1 MSQPDHF
8 MYGAPDRDEAM
19 ESLESFTGVRPSI
32 GGSHRGKGTRNALL
46 SLGDSVYL
54 EIIAPDPEQDL
65 TNNFG
70 GFLGDLESPGLIT
83 WCASHPN
90 LVQAATDMKSLEFE
104 PNGPAAWSR
113 KDPTGNVLAWELLF
127 INGHDLGT
135 IVPFLIDWKNAPHPA
150 GFAPKGC
157 TIKSFELRTPGSVL
171 LRGVLDM
178 LGLKIPIKN
187 AAVPAIDLILNT
199 PKGEVRLPAANPL
212 PSSVFF

>member
-8 MYGAPDRDEAM
+8 MYGVPNRDEAM
-19 ESLESFTGVRPSI
+19 ESIETLTGVRPSI

-54 EIIAPDPEQDL
+54 EIIAPDLEQDL

-70 GFLGDLESPGLIT
+70 GFLRDLESPGLIT

-90 LVQAATDMKSLEFE
+90 LVQAATDMKSLELE
-104 PNGPAAWSR
+104 PNGPTAWSR
-113 KDPTGNVLAWELLF
+113 KDPEGNVLAWELLF

-135 IVPFLIDWKNAPHPA
+135 IVPFLIDWKNTPHPS
-150 GFAPKGC
+150 GRTPKGC
-157 TIKSFELRTPGSVL
+157 TIKSFELHSPELVV
-171 LRGVLDM
+171 LRGILDT
-178 LGLKIPIKN
+178 LGLKIPIKS
-187 AAVPAIDLILNT
+187 AAVPAIDLTLNT
-199 PKGEVRLPAANPL
+199 PRGEVRLHAVNPL